1 MQNPPEIFSYSNML
15 SAILSSISASFF
27 SVVFSP
33 SGIFNLFPLRI
44 SKYELAAGSLRKRS
58 SLLLFKLV
66 SYLWCALAILIVF
79 TLSPALIRLVTVE
92 FNPVHA
98 HCPLSSVRFSNSV
111 SRRCSNSS
119 PVVHSAA
126 GAWVAPICLYISSRW
141 RPSST

>member
-15 SAILSSISASFF
+15 SSILSSISASFF
-27 SVVFSP
+27 SVRYFQP
-33 SGIFNLFPLRI
+33 FFPLRI

-66 SYLWCALAILIVF
+66 SYLWCALAILVVF
-79 TLSPALIRLVTVE
+79 TLSPALIRLVTASSG
-92 FNPVHA
+92 PVHA
-98 HCPLSSVRFSNSV
+98 HCPPSSVRFSNSV